1 MNELQDKV
9 CVVTGGAGSIGLES
23 ARLFLEEGARVLLVD
38 MNEEALGKATRGLDA
53 DRVAWSVADVSKASD
68 TQAYLDK
75 AVATFG
81 KIDVLFSNAGNAGAI
96 APIVDYPDEV
106 FDRVQAVHV
115 KGAYN
120 ACKYGLPRMN
130 DGGSIII
137 TSSVAAFR
145 GDPGATA
152 STTAKIPQTALMRS
166 VAKEAPPR
174 RIRVNTIHPGPTDNS
189 FQSDLEENLSA
200 VIKRDATAMFNELIP
215 LGRHASPRE
224 IAKSV
229 LYLASDQSSFTTGA
243 TLSVT
248 GGMGD

>member
-1 MNELQDKV
+1 MNELQNKV

-38 MNEEALGKATRGLDA
+38 MNEETLGKAARGLDS
-53 DRVAWSVADVSKASD
+53 DRVAWSVADVSKSSD

-96 APIVDYPDEV
+96 APIVDYPDDV

-115 KGAYN
+115 RGAYN

-152 STTAKIPQTALMRS
+152 YITAKIAQIGLMRC
-166 VAKEAPPR
+166 VAKEAAPR

-224 IAKSV
+224 IARSV

>member
-1 MNELQDKV
+1 MKELQDKV

-38 MNEEALGKATRGLDA
+38 MNEEALGKAARGLAA

-115 KGAYN
+115 RGAYN

-152 STTAKIPQTALMRS
+152 YITAKIAQIGLMRC
-166 VAKEAPPR
+166 VAKEAAPR

-224 IAKSV
+224 IARSV

>member
-1 MNELQDKV
+1 MKQLQGKV

-38 MNEEALGKATRGLDA
+38 LKEEALSVATRKLGSDE
-53 DRVAWSVADVSKASD
+53 VAWSVADVSKADD
-68 TQAYLDK
+68 TRAYLDK

-81 KIDVLFSNAGNAGAI
+81 TIDVLFSNAGNAGVI

-106 FDRVQAVHV
+106 FDRVQAIHV
-115 KGAYN
+115 RGAYN

-145 GDPGATA
+145 GDPGAA
-152 STTAKIPQTALMRS
+152 AYITAKIAQIGLMRC
-166 VAKEAPPR
+166 VAREAAAR

-189 FQSDLEENLSA
+189 FQADLESHLGA
-200 VIKRDATAMFNELIP
+200 ILKRDATAMFNELIP
-215 LGRHASPRE
+215 LGRHATPGE
-224 IAKSV
+224 IARSV
-229 LYLASDQSSFTTGA
+229 LYLASDQSSFTTGT

-248 GGMGD
+248 GGMAG

>member
-1 MNELQDKV
+1 MKELQDKV
-9 CVVTGGAGSIGLES
+9 CVVTGGAGSIGRES
-23 ARLFLEEGARVLLVD
+23 ARLFLEEGAHVLLVD
-38 MNEEALGKATRGLDA
+38 LGEEALDA
-53 DRVAWSVADVSKASD
+53 AARELGTDRLAWSVADVSKASD

-81 KIDVLFSNAGNAGAI
+81 KIDVLFSNAGNAGVI

-115 KGAYN
+115 RGAYN

-152 STTAKIPQTALMRS
+152 YITAKIAQIGLMRC
-166 VAKEAPPR
+166 VAKEAAPR

-189 FQSDLEENLSA
+189 FQADLEGNLSA

-215 LGRHASPRE
+215 LGRHATPQE
-224 IAKSV
+224 IARSV
-229 LYLASDQSSFTTGA
+229 LYLASDQSSFTTGS

-248 GGMGD
+248 GGMAG